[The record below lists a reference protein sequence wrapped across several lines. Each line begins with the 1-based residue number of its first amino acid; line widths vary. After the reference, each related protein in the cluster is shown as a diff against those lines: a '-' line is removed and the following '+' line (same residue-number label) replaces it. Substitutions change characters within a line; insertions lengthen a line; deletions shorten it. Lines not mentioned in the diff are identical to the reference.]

1 MKLNMTQE
9 IERGER
15 PGGSHEAV
23 GRNRKTNDTAARNQN
38 NKVEQQ
44 ISPANE

>member
-1 MKLNMTQE
+1 MKLNLQHA
-9 IERGER
+9 IERVER